1 MSTPITP
8 TRRVLL
14 GMISDLP
21 NWSNVTPFTYQ
32 DGLTN
37 AKLME
42 SIIKWIDESL
52 VPYVDEGLKD
62 QITKWTT
69 SLTEIV
75 AQLENSMDEFEDDVS
90 KQLAENLQSVTNAIN
105 DVINSSVKVQTSLV
119 LGMLNDPENPVRVKG
134 DSLYA
139 GKSIEQTVARHTS
152 DIAAIESEL
161 ATKADSAS
169 VDALNTV
176 VVDALNTVVSE
187 HSTDISKIENT
198 LTRHENDIAKKADK
212 SDILPVPPTVTKP
225 IIATHFLT
233 SHEAVYVA
241 ISLDGE
247 TFEETNVFW
256 KPEDNAEL
264 GEAWARDPSIVYY
277 GGFYYIAYTRVGS
290 KLGGAW
296 GTIKSIGLVRVSSD
310 FKTWTPLDPVI
321 MPGNPIHTYAPEW
334 FVGDDGLPR
343 IIFAMRN
350 SFADLF
356 KQYLITPSNPGLTAW
371 GAPVEMVGLTGNIDT
386 IVRKIGSVYH
396 AISSNQPETRMKHY
410 AANSITGPYSLLA
423 DSEINTG
430 AFTKLEGPAIVQL
443 NNGGWRIYL
452 DSYDEVDSVYYTDS
466 FDLTHWTPIRGVTLP
481 MRHIGTVQVD
491 AIPLREY
498 PPLRP
503 NLSVTKGDKAPYWGA
518 RRKPSDI
525 NKEYVETVTVSVG
538 SEPWW
543 HWVPA
548 DGIGFT
554 GLDYISAEL
563 VSGDGLDV
571 CVARASISPENHI
584 VISLWNFAGNF
595 MLNKSAKVAVRIVG
609 WGPAEKR

>member
-14 GMISDLP
+14 GMVSDLP

-52 VPYVDEGLKD
+52 VPYVDEGIKD

-69 SLTEIV
+69 ALTEIV
-75 AQLENSMDEFEDDVS
+75 AQLENSMDEFDNKVS
-90 KQLAENLQSVTNAIN
+90 EQLAENLKSVTNAIN
-105 DVINSSVKVQTSLV
+105 DVINSSVKVQTSVV

-139 GKSIEQTVARHTS
+139 GKSIEQTVATHTS
-152 DIAAIESEL
+152 DIATIESEL
-161 ATKADSAS
+161 ATKADSTS
-169 VDALNTV
+169 VDE
-176 VVDALNTVVSE
+176 LNTVVSG
-187 HSTDISKIENT
+187 HSVDISEIENT
-198 LTRHENDIAKKADK
+198 LTRHENDIANKADK

-241 ISLDGE
+241 ISSDGE

-290 KLGGAW
+290 KLGGAF
-296 GTIKSIGLVRVSSD
+296 GRTNSIGLVRVSAD

-321 MPGNPIHTYAPEW
+321 MPGNPVHTWAPEW
-334 FVGDDGLPR
+334 FVGEDGLPR

-350 SFADLF
+350 SPTDLF

-371 GAPVEMVGLTGNIDT
+371 GAPVEMVGLTGNIDAT
-386 IVRKIGSVYH
+386 VLKIGSVFH
-396 AISSNQPETRMKHY
+396 AFTANQQESRMKHY
-410 AANSITGPYSLLA
+410 AANSITGPYSVLA
-423 DSEINTG
+423 TSEINTG
-430 AFTKLEGPAIVQL
+430 AFTHLEGPSIVRL
-443 NNGGWRIYL
+443 NNGGWRMYL
-452 DSYDEVDSVYYTDS
+452 DAYNEVDCAYYTDS
-466 FDLTHWTPIRGVTLP
+466 FDLTHWTPIRAVTLP

-498 PPLRP
+498 PPVRP
-503 NLSVTKGDKAPYWGA
+503 NLNVTKGAAAPYWGA
-518 RRKPSDI
+518 RRQPSDI
-525 NKEYVETVTVSVG
+525 NKDWMQIMSINTGNGWAPVI
-538 SEPWW
+538 
-543 HWVPA
+543 PA
-548 DGIGFT
+548 SQLGFS
-554 GLDYISAEL
+554 GVDYLSAE
-563 VSGDGLDV
+563 VVHSDSVDV
-571 CVARASISPENHI
+571 CVARIQIWTDNI
-584 VISLWNFAGNF
+584 VAISLWDYAGAP
-595 MLNKSAKVAVRIVG
+595 MLNKTAKVAVRIVG
-609 WGPAEKR
+609 WGSAADR